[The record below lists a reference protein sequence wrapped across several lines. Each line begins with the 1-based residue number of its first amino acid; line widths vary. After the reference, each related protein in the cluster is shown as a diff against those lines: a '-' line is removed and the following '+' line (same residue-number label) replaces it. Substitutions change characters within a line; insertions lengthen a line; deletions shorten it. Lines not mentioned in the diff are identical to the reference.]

1 MKFKI
6 DELPPSTNQLK
17 YHNSLKQNWIKRNL
31 IKTNKKFSK
40 PISLKMKIYTSNI
53 RRDIDNFLKA
63 IFDLLEKSNVIKN
76 DNLIYKLEVE
86 KIKSQSE
93 CIELEIR
100 PYPLFTK

>member
-1 MKFKI
+1 
-6 DELPPSTNQLK
+6 
-17 YHNSLKQNWIKRNL
+17 
-31 IKTNKKFSK
+31 
-40 PISLKMKIYTSNI
+40 MKIYTSNI

-86 KIKSQSE
+86 KIKSQNE